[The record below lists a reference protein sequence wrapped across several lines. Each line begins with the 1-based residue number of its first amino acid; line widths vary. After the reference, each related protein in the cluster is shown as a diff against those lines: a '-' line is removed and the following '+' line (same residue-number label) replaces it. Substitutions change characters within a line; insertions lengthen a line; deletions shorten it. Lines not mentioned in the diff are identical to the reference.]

1 MVNDGEEGGEDGEQ
15 GEDDHEDDHQSRV
28 SKLRE
33 IYMASPDQQ
42 LKEKVLIFK
51 WHLHTTMTLF
61 VAQACCFWNLSEL
74 DRFLS

>member
-15 GEDDHEDDHQSRV
+15 GEDDHKDDHQSGV

-42 LKEKVLIFK
+42 L
-51 WHLHTTMTLF
+51 
-61 VAQACCFWNLSEL
+61 
-74 DRFLS
+74 